1 MKLKEIFDQSDTIIE
16 HWPDFEANYFRV
28 GGPCRSAFKS
38 ITLLKLRRCKMKEV
52 IYIRIIMYTIILL
65 YT

>member
-28 GGPCRSAFKS
+28 GGPCYSAFKLPRALS
-38 ITLLKLRRCKMKEV
+38 LG
-52 IYIRIIMYTIILL
+52 
-65 YT
+65 